1 MKRILQQSRIA
12 VALAVAAALAMAGC
26 ATPGAV
32 DGPAYFAEPVTIG
45 AGGEWELNGV
55 LTMPRGA
62 SAASPVPAVVLVQGS
77 GPSNMDLTMPT
88 SGSRPFFDI
97 ASHLSANGIA
107 AIRHDKRTYTHGAR
121 MVGELGGSLTVWEEA
136 VEDAILAVRI
146 LRADPRVSRVYVVG
160 LSLGGM
166 LAPRIHASGGDFD
179 GLVLMA
185 GSPRLLTD
193 IMIEQF
199 RANITAAPLSDAE
212 RGALLGMVDALD
224 AQFATIPGMS
234 AAEARAAP
242 LSFLGTPLGMAYYF
256 QEMAA
261 HPFADF
267 VRDTRAPMLVMQGG
281 RDFQILAD
289 TNFAMI
295 QELLAGRDNVTFKL
309 YENLNHLFMPSAA
322 TDFNEHAVE
331 VALTA
336 GVVDAQAMQDIAD
349 WILGR
354 R

>member
-1 MKRILQQSRIA
+1 
-12 VALAVAAALAMAGC
+12 
-26 ATPGAV
+26 
-32 DGPAYFAEPVTIG
+32 
-45 AGGEWELNGV
+45 
-55 LTMPRGA
+55 
-62 SAASPVPAVVLVQGS
+62 
-77 GPSNMDLTMPT
+77 
-88 SGSRPFFDI
+88 
-97 ASHLSANGIA
+97 
-107 AIRHDKRTYTHGAR
+107 
-121 MVGELGGSLTVWEEA
+121 
-136 VEDAILAVRI
+136 
-146 LRADPRVSRVYVVG
+146 
-160 LSLGGM
+160 
-166 LAPRIHASGGDFD
+166 
-179 GLVLMA
+179 
-185 GSPRLLTD
+185 
-193 IMIEQF
+193 
-199 RANITAAPLSDAE
+199 
-212 RGALLGMVDALD
+212 LLGMVDALD